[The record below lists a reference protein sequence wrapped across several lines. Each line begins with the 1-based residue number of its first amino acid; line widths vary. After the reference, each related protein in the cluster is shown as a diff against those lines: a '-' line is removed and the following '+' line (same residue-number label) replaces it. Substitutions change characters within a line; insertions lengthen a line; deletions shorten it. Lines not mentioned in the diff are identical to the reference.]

1 MWLLLLA
8 AGAQQDGSMG
18 QGGGSLVSYLIMI
31 GLIFVV
37 FYFLVFR
44 PERNRRKKLQT
55 MVSSLKP
62 GDKVITIGGIHG
74 TVSGVTED
82 SVVVRVSDQTKIE
95 FTKQAIGTVITP
107 EGEVVE
113 ADKK

>member
-1 MWLLLLA
+1 MWMLLLA
-8 AGAQQDGSMG
+8 AQAGEGNPMGA
-18 QGGGSLVSYLIMI
+18 GGGSLVSYLIMI

-44 PERNRRKKLQT
+44 PERKRRKKLQE
-55 MVSSLKP
+55 MVSELKP

-74 TVSGVTED
+74 TVSGVTEK

>member
-1 MWLLLLA
+1 MFLSFLA
-8 AGAQQDGSMG
+8 AQAGQENPMG
-18 QGGGSLVSYLIMI
+18 GGGSLVSYLIMI

-44 PERNRRKKLQT
+44 PERKRRKQLQD
-55 MVSSLKP
+55 MVNELKP

-74 TVSGVTED
+74 TVSGLTEKT
-82 SVVVRVSDQTKIE
+82 VVVRVSEQTKIE
-95 FTKQAIGTVITP
+95 FTKSAIGTVITP

-113 ADKK
+113 AKK